1 MSESSASSRIKR
13 LVNTYSGLVLM
24 GAVGIP
30 IGVIVGAICAL
41 FGRVLLA
48 IGAFRNSHVALLL
61 PFLALAGLAIVF
73 AYRTRGKGTDRGMSL
88 VFDVGH
94 GTRGRH
100 LPAFGAAHYAEHV
113 GHASLWRQ
121 RGTRGVAV
129 QIGATVSHCPADVYL
144 SENPATR
151 FCLSAWPCPALPD
164 SSERPSPP
172 RSLRSRCWSP
182 DAWNTAR
189 CFPRLR
195 LRLPPSMT
203 SGALGLEKFEVAITA
218 SYALDLPG
226 LGRLALLGI
235 AFGMVG
241 GSFCL
246 VPCPCQDPCSAAA
259 PQPLHTRCRYGL
271 SLSAILFVLWQGR
284 YCGLGTN
291 LISAALNGDG
301 KVAIMP
307 WDWAL
312 KFTLTIA
319 TLAAGYQ
326 GGEVTPLFSI
336 GASLGVVLAGILGMP
351 VELCAALGYAAV
363 FGSATNT
370 LLAPIFI
377 GCEVFG
383 FSSLPTFFIVCVVAY
398 LFNMDKSIYAL
409 QEPQPTR

>member
-1 MSESSASSRIKR
+1 MSESNASSKIKH
-13 LVNTYSGLVLM
+13 LLNTYSGLVLM

-30 IGVIVGAICAL
+30 VGVIVGAICAL

-48 IGAFRNSHVALLL
+48 IGTFRDEHIALLL
-61 PFLALAGLAIVF
+61 PFLALMGLAIVF
-73 AYRTRGKGTDRGMSL
+73 AYRTWGKGTDRGMSL

-94 GTRGRH
+94 GREDAISPRLVPLVMLSTWGTHLFGGSAGR
-100 LPAFGAAHYAEHV
+100 E
-113 GHASLWRQ
+113 
-121 RGTRGVAV
+121 GVAV
-129 QIGATVSHCPADVYL
+129 QIGRRLPFRDPGNTFLLIGMAAGFAGLFRTPLAATVFAIEVLVAGRMEYRAL
-144 SENPATR
+144 
-151 FCLSAWPCPALPD
+151 FPALTA
-164 SSERPSPP
+164 
-172 RSLRSRCWSP
+172 SL
-182 DAWNTAR
+182 AA
-189 CFPRLR
+189 
-195 LRLPPSMT
+195 SMT
-203 SGALGLEKFEVAITA
+203 SGALGLEKFEVAVTA

-226 LGRLALLGI
+226 LGRLAVLGV

-241 GSFCL
+241 GAFAWCL
-246 VPCPCQDPCSAAA
+246 AHAKTLAARLFPNPYMRIA
-259 PQPLHTRCRYGL
+259 VMGIA
-271 SLSAILFVLWQGR
+271 LSAILFVLWQGR

-291 LISAALNGDG
+291 LISAALGDNG
-301 KVAIMP
+301 KIVIMP

-312 KFTLTIA
+312 KFALTIA

-370 LLAPIFI
+370 LLAPILI

-383 FSSLPTFFIVCVVAY
+383 FGNLPMFFIVCVVAY

-409 QEPQPTR
+409 QKRA